1 METKNASTEFDST
14 NIFMFFI
21 RWWKQLAIICFI
33 AALLAVI
40 FSSPYFITPLY
51 ESKVVMF
58 PAKSTSLSRAVFG
71 SIDFLQ
77 YGDVDDAERLLQ
89 VLGSTAVRERIV
101 ERFDLFAHYE
111 IPDDSKFRNTE
122 LRSVYGSNISS
133 SRTPYGAVEIK
144 VRDKDPQMAADIAN
158 GIAALSDS
166 IQNEIRQ
173 ERALMAYNVA
183 VQRYK
188 NILSEISLTEDTLRT
203 IMKTG
208 IYDYGAQAEML
219 TRQLAIDFSNNNQRG
234 IKAIQEQLN
243 VITEM
248 GGRFVAS
255 RAHLDQVSYSLAGV
269 QRIMEEARADLENFV
284 PFKFLIDEAFAAE
297 KKVYPTRWLIVFLA
311 TFAAGFMGT
320 LAIMTFENLVQ
331 KGIINT
337 RK

>member
-1 METKNASTEFDST
+1 
-14 NIFMFFI
+14 
-21 RWWKQLAIICFI
+21 LAIICFI

-58 PAKSTSLSRAVFG
+58 PAKSTSLSQAVFE

-89 VLGSTAVRERIV
+89 VLGSTAVRDRLI
-101 ERFDLFAHYE
+101 ERFDLFTHYE
-111 IPDDSKFRNTE
+111 IDEDSKFRNTK
-122 LRSVYGSNISS
+122 LRSIYSSNISS
-133 SRTPYGAVEIK
+133 SRTPYGAVEIN

-158 GIAALSDS
+158 EMAALSDS

-173 ERALMAYNVA
+173 ERALMAYKVA
-183 VQRYK
+183 VQRYE
-188 NILSEISLTEDTLRT
+188 NLLSEITTYKDSLRIITN
-203 IMKTG
+203 TG
-208 IYDYGAQAEML
+208 IYDYSAQAEML
-219 TRQLAIDFSNNNQRG
+219 TRQLAMDYSNNNQRG
-234 IKAIQEQLN
+234 IKALEEQLN
-243 VITEM
+243 VIKEM
-248 GGRFVAS
+248 GGRFVSS
-255 RAHLDQVSYSLAGV
+255 RIHLEQVSYSLAGI

-297 KKVYPTRWLIVFLA
+297 KKVYPVRWLIVFLA

-320 LAIMTFENLVQ
+320 LAIMTYENLTQ

-337 RK
+337 KK